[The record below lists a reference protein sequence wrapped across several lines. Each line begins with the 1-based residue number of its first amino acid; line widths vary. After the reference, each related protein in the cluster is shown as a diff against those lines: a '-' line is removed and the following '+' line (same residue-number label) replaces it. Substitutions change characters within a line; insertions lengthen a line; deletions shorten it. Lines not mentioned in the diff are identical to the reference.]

1 MAHRCAD
8 VAGARV
14 LYVAD
19 IGRGPMSTIF
29 SLWLGIAFLVLG
41 VTAVIIQAIL
51 WNPDKYWDPVKKKTH
66 APKFWLN
73 VHKYIGYTFGL
84 IYLVMMWQMV
94 PRLWEYQVEL
104 PARTIIHAMAAIVLG
119 VLLITKIIILKFF
132 RYFEESM
139 PQIGFGILICTVL
152 ISALS
157 IPHAVRGTG
166 LIPLSLDAA
175 NRERVAR
182 VLSDIKFKD
191 AVPVDQLVSDAGL
204 RRGREVLAKECVRCH
219 DMRTILAKPRSG
231 ANWYR
236 VIDRMLDKPSI
247 FDKPLDAKDVPYV
260 TAFMVSITPNIQESS
275 KERLASAGDAKIVE
289 STMEANINAGEGEE
303 KDVKAPDLNAADAKS
318 LYQKRC
324 IDCHMEKEV
333 IDHGGDTE
341 EGWAQVVRRM
351 IVEQEMVI
359 SSVEAI
365 QVAKYLAATYP
376 MKTARKPPVQA
387 AKPVEPPPPATSADA
402 PPATPT
408 AAKTAAAA
416 APPPAATAGE
426 TKPAAVAV
434 APKPA
439 AAPAPTYNG
448 PAPCTAT
455 SFATSTVR
463 NACNRGGRPEVRGLM
478 RALMNRGKEK
488 KGLEFKCSS
497 CHTDQ
502 SNYGLLGN
510 ATADFRT
517 LLAP

>member
-1 MAHRCAD
+1 
-8 VAGARV
+8 
-14 LYVAD
+14 
-19 IGRGPMSTIF
+19 MSTIF

-41 VTAVIIQAIL
+41 VAAVIIQAIL

-84 IYLVMMWQMV
+84 IYVVMMWQMV

-104 PARTIIHAMAAIVLG
+104 PARTIIHAMAAIILG

-139 PQIGFGILICTVL
+139 PQIGMGILICTVL

-247 FDKPLDAKDVPYV
+247 FDKPLDPKDVPYV

-275 KERLASAGDAKIVE
+275 KEKLASVGDAKIVE
-289 STMEANINAGEGEE
+289 STMEANLNTGEGEE
-303 KDVKAPDLNAADAKS
+303 RDVKAPDLSPADAKS

-333 IDHGGDTE
+333 LDHGGDTE

-359 SSVEAI
+359 SSIEAI

-376 MKTARKPPVQA
+376 MKGERKPAAKPV
-387 AKPVEPPPPATSADA
+387 KPVEPPSAATSGAVASAATSADA
-402 PPATPT
+402 PPAV
-408 AAKTAAAA
+408 KTAAALVAAA
-416 APPPAATAGE
+416 APTTGDV
-426 TKPAAVAV
+426 KPAAVVV

-439 AAPAPTYNG
+439 AAPAPAPTYNG

-463 NACNRGGRPEVRGLM
+463 IACNRGGRPEVRSLM

-502 SNYGLLGN
+502 SSYGLLGN
-510 ATADFRT
+510 ATADFRA